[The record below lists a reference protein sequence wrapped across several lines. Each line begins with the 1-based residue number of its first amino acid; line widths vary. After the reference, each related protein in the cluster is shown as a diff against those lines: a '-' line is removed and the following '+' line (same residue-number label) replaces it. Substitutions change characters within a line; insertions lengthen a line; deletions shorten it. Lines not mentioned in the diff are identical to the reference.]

1 MAELEKLITISRQF
15 GADIELVQGGG
26 GNTSVKPGAGTL
38 LVKASGTTL
47 RDASADSFVMVDP
60 VKVLQVL
67 EADDLQALDLQQRDR
82 HVAERINATVLDQS
96 GRRPSIETFLHAM
109 LPDKYIVHVHPVL
122 VNALTCMVGGEQIA
136 ETLFIGVPF
145 LWINYGA
152 PGYPLAMTLK
162 NGINKCRTAGRELP
176 PLIFLENHGVIFSGE
191 SPDQICTLSEK
202 TGMILK
208 TYFGDCLLN
217 SPFLHSHA
225 TPLDTDLLQIAFA
238 ASGGADRRIVA
249 VSGAELAASVN
260 DQEWKKMM
268 TAAPL
273 YPDHVVYCGEAP
285 LLLHGIDDHEVVLS
299 ELNLFVQR
307 FGYLPKVIV
316 DDSSRTVFLVG
327 QSSTEI
333 ETISMMLE
341 THIKILAHI
350 GLKGSLKHLSAEDG
364 AYIANWESEK
374 FRRALMIAGKDSNS

>member
-1 MAELEKLITISRQF
+1 MAELEKLITLSRQF

-26 GNTSVKPGAGTL
+26 GNTSVKPGDGTL

-47 RDASADSFVMVDP
+47 RDASADSFVVVDP

-82 HVAERINATVLDQS
+82 HVAERINAAVLDQS

-122 VNALTCMVGGEQIA
+122 VNALTCMAGGEQIA
-136 ETLFIGVPF
+136 ETLFMGLPF
-145 LWINYGA
+145 LWINFGA

-162 NGINKCRTAGRELP
+162 SGINKCRAAGRELP
-176 PLIFLENHGVIFSGE
+176 SLIFLENHGVIFSGE
-191 SPDQICTLSEK
+191 SPDQIVTLSEK
-202 TGMILK
+202 VGRILK
-208 TYFGDCLLN
+208 NYFSDRQLD
-217 SPFLHSHA
+217 SPCLHSHEAPLA
-225 TPLDTDLLQIAFA
+225 TGLLQAAFA
-238 ASGGADRRIVA
+238 ASGGGDRRIVA
-249 VSGAELAASVN
+249 VSGAEIAASVN
-260 DQEWKKMM
+260 DQEWKTMM

-273 YPDHVVYCGEAP
+273 YPDHVVYCGEAS
-285 LLLHGIDDHEVVLS
+285 LLLHGIDNLEVVLS
-299 ELNLFVQR
+299 ELNRFVQR

-316 DDSSRTVFLVG
+316 DESCRTVFLIG

-341 THIKILAHI
+341 THIKVLFSIA
-350 GLKGSLKHLSAEDG
+350 LKGAPKHLSAEDG

-374 FRRALMIAGKDSNS
+374 FRRALMIAGKDGNS